1 MIQDP
6 TMKKRMI
13 QDEHYE
19 GGMPSS
25 MKLGRET
32 YQHIITYG
40 SGVIFFGEA
49 GLRIVILTDLQMIE
63 IRLLSSS
70 NAEHFGSG

>member
-1 MIQDP
+1 
-6 TMKKRMI
+6 MI
-13 QDEHYE
+13 QDEHCE

-40 SGVIFFGEA
+40 SGVIFSGEVGPAHSHPHRPVLNSNYQFGVA
-49 GLRIVILTDLQMIE
+49 PRGCKV
-63 IRLLSSS
+63 
-70 NAEHFGSG
+70 ACH

>member
-1 MIQDP
+1 
-6 TMKKRMI
+6 MI
-13 QDEHYE
+13 QDEHCE

>member
-1 MIQDP
+1 
-6 TMKKRMI
+6 MI
-13 QDEHYE
+13 QDEHCE

-40 SGVIFFGEA
+40 SGDIFFGEV